1 MSGSEVDRVAELEA
15 ANEKL
20 RAELS
25 KQKRLATRALASYQ
39 QRALQMELIRQQNED
54 LDRLAADLAKA
65 KKLAEARAREVE
77 EAAQLKSEFLANFS
91 HEIRTPL
98 NGIIGYCDLLS
109 REEGDR
115 LTGHGRRDLTTIR
128 KNAKTLLAL
137 INDILDLSKIESG
150 QVYVVQE
157 RVDLASVFDECTAT
171 VREMI
176 KGKEV
181 ELRPD
186 VDEAARAVFTDGL
199 KIRQILLNL
208 LSNAAKFTEL
218 GEITAKA
225 RAIGKDLEIVVEDT
239 GVGIPQ
245 EQLRN
250 IFEKFRQV
258 DGSFTRT
265 KGGTGLGLAIVRELS
280 RVLGGRV
287 DVASRLG
294 RGTTFT
300 VTIPDIVEG
309 GEAPAPERARKSSDP
324 IGEGLVDRNAHV
336 LVVDD
341 DPMIQQLLRSRLE
354 EDGMHVVV
362 AGDGA
367 EALAMMRADRPD
379 VVILDIRLPKLDGW
393 SVLSSI
399 KTDESLRHLP
409 VVILSVEEERGKGFS
424 LGAFEYLVKPVEPDR
439 LVSVIT
445 SAISPSAGEVLV
457 VDDDGPTREMVSRRL
472 AAEGFT
478 VAEAKDGD
486 DALLRVRVA
495 PPALMILDLMMP
507 GTDGFEVLE
516 RARSAGHDFPVV
528 VLTGKELTDAE
539 RAHLREA
546 FARIIQKNGRSVEQV
561 VDEAKR
567 HVTRR
572 RAVRAASLPR
582 VLYVEDVPQN
592 RDIVR
597 RYLAGVAD
605 LMEAENGEH
614 GVEIARRERPD
625 IILMDLSLP
634 RLDGWSATKQIKGI
648 PEIEHIPVIALTAHA
663 SGEDRERAMEAGC
676 TDYLTKPVERGLLVR
691 TLRKHL
697 ERRA

>member
-393 SVLSSI
+393 SVLSAI